1 MSAKSTNPLEATLPS
16 SPAMPT
22 TSLQPTTLDAAL
34 KTHSNDTATVPSSPP
49 VETARSP
56 MTPADLR
63 TLKKIL
69 NDTQSP
75 SPPISPVIRQQDD
88 SLLNITTSED
98 RSSDTGIED
107 EVQYVEKQ
115 FNYGDEREEG
125 YEDEDDSMELSDEG
139 LEDYEAQGSVLLDD
153 EEREY
158 VWSDGDTIEDIM
170 NTPGQTASPARPQDI
185 DGVYQHNPPMP
196 GDIKE
201 IKLQRVAVEQVVK
214 QERLD
219 QENREAAAIG
229 DETAGLDQASIQEQ
243 DDAVEL
249 SGDSDFQTVQTARA
263 QTGLSRIEEDE
274 EPEVEF
280 EVCAT

>member
-1 MSAKSTNPLEATLPS
+1 
-16 SPAMPT
+16 
-22 TSLQPTTLDAAL
+22 
-34 KTHSNDTATVPSSPP
+34 
-49 VETARSP
+49 
-56 MTPADLR
+56 
-63 TLKKIL
+63 
-69 NDTQSP
+69 
-75 SPPISPVIRQQDD
+75 
-88 SLLNITTSED
+88 
-98 RSSDTGIED
+98 
-107 EVQYVEKQ
+107 VQYVEKQ

-139 LEDYEAQGSVLLDD
+139 LEDYEAEGSVLLVD

-170 NTPGQTASPARPQDI
+170 NTPGQTASPARPQHI
-185 DGVYQHNPPMP
+185 DGVYQHDPPTP

-201 IKLQRVAVEQVVK
+201 IKLQHAAIEQVVK

-229 DETAGLDQASIQEQ
+229 DETAGLDQASIREQ